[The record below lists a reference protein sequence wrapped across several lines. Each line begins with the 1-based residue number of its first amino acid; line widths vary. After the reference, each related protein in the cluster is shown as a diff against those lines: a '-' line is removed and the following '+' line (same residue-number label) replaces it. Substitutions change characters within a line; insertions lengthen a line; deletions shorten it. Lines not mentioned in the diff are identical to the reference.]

1 MAFDIKDVLTKPH
14 PLYEKRKEQWERDER
29 RYKGGS
35 HVIKDLIPFQWE
47 DGTLTLPESEEAALA
62 VIAQQIAGG
71 DTRNHFDQRAE
82 SATYVNFGRRM
93 TKKFV
98 GRLAAD
104 APKPGEGYD
113 FGSLGTVR
121 DIKDLEPPHTRAEHL
136 YYNCDLQGSPLVSWM
151 NEVQRQSMN
160 TGHRWVGVTS
170 PPDVSKSPLDWERG
184 IRPYFTHFSPLAVP
198 NWEFGLKGLDFLV
211 ISISMREMTGEDG
224 SYSGKYVDGKLLY
237 VRATYAGLGET
248 YNTPTGGWWKFKA
261 DGTALMEG
269 GEHVR
274 GTLKQTSGVI
284 PYCALIYEQDLAELS
299 RSGTTELNNISASY
313 MNISSAG
320 DNDAIEAGGRTIY
333 LLGVSNAANNLAAT
347 KKKEGSR
354 QIPVPADDEGN
365 IPQVYDTGATSA
377 SEAIETSL
385 KRKREEAAIIAQD
398 ELRRSPDA
406 SGVARQIEFLE
417 VENPQ
422 LALMAYNREATENQ
436 LLGWGCALFRVPAD
450 ARVSWPKTFDLETD
464 VEDWEKLFEVA
475 GKAGIRS
482 KTLYKRGLRGIA
494 KEKGLPIEDN
504 DWTAIDAEIDEEA
517 DRQAQEADVDDVD
530 VFK

>member
-14 PLYEKRKEQWERDER
+14 PLYENRKEQWERDER
-29 RYKGGS
+29 RYKGGR
-35 HVIKDLIPFQWE
+35 HVIPDLIPFQWE
-47 DGTLTLPESEEAALA
+47 DGTLTLPESEEAAMA
-62 VIAQQIAGG
+62 VIAQQLSGA
-71 DTRNHFDQRAE
+71 DTGKHFKQRAQN
-82 SATYVNFGRRM
+82 ATYLNFARRM
-93 TKKFV
+93 TEKFV

-113 FGSLGTVR
+113 FASLGTVR

-160 TGHRWVGVTS
+160 TGHRWLGVSS
-170 PPDVSKSPLDWERG
+170 PPEVSTSPLDWELG
-184 IRPYFTHFSPLAVP
+184 IRPYFTHFGPLAVP
-198 NWEFGLKGLDFLV
+198 NWEFGLNGLDFLV
-211 ISISMREMTGEDG
+211 INISMRELIGEDG

-237 VRATYAGLGET
+237 VRAGYSELGPEYT
-248 YNTPTGGWWKFKA
+248 ARTGGWWKFKQE
-261 DGTALMEG
+261 GTPLRNG

-274 GTLKQTSGVI
+274 GTLERTRGVI
-284 PYCALIYEQDLAELS
+284 PYCALIYEQDLAEFS

-320 DNDAIEAGGRTIY
+320 DNDAIEAGGRTLY
-333 LLGVSNAANNLAAT
+333 LLGVSNAANNLAAA
-347 KKKEGSR
+347 KKQEGSR
-354 QIPVPADDEGN
+354 QIPVPSDEGGQ
-365 IPQVYDTGATSA
+365 IPDIYDTGSATA
-377 SEAIETSL
+377 SSAIEVAL
-385 KRKREEAAIIAQD
+385 KRKREEAAILAQD

-417 VENPQ
+417 VENPR

-450 ARVSWPKTFDLETD
+450 ARVYWPKSFDLETD

-482 KTLYKRGLRGIA
+482 KTLNKRGLRGIA
-494 KEKGLPIEDN
+494 KEKQLPIEEDV
-504 DWTAIDAEIDEEA
+504 WSKIDAEIDEEA
-517 DRQAQEADVDDVD
+517 DREAQEADVDEVD
-530 VFK
+530 VF